1 MADFVNTRDT
11 MPGRADDTRARQTF
25 DKLIAHELTEFK
37 EDAVDWVR
45 PYAFKNN
52 NTLVNV
58 ELPTVDYNPSSAKN
72 NYMFQNCTAL
82 KNVKLKGM
90 TRTPQYAFSG
100 CTALESV
107 EMSDNLSYID
117 SYFLNDCPITIFDTK
132 NTSNATFTVNS
143 NAFNGSKIA
152 HLILRSAK
160 VATLSSINAFT
171 NTPIKNGEG
180 AVYVPLALLDDYK
193 SATNWS
199 QIAANIYPI
208 EEINGEV
215 VLRTHFGTISDT
227 WEQILAAEQDGSYS
241 TKYNVGDT
249 KSILVD
255 GKAVMMQIAAFDA
268 DTIAGGTEKAKI
280 SWVCKNCYDNSIFM
294 NMTRSTTGGWP
305 AMYMYTYLN
314 DTSSG
319 VYSKIESTVKNA
331 IKTVVKPYW
340 DAEASAEKTSND
352 KLWLLSNQEVNFITS
367 GTYHKEDGGVTYS
380 GLFPTAS
387 NGRSDNRVKYNNSSA
402 SSDPYGP
409 TGPTDPSLPPVPP
422 SPSDPIPTSTWWLR
436 SSNSSSAF
444 VSVNDTGS
452 AAINDVTYPLNVVFG
467 FCT

>member
-11 MPGRADDTRARQTF
+11 MPGSTDDERAQQAF
-25 DKLIAHELTEFK
+25 DKLIAHELTDFK
-37 EDAVDWVR
+37 EDAVNYVR
-45 PYAFKNN
+45 QYAFRNN
-52 NTLVNV
+52 KTLVNV
-58 ELPTVDYNPSSAKN
+58 ELPTIAYNSSSNRN
-72 NYMFQNCTAL
+72 NYMFYDCTAL

-107 EMSDNLSYID
+107 EMSNNLSYID
-117 SYFLNDCPITIFDTK
+117 SYFLNNCPVTIFDTK
-132 NTSNATFTVNS
+132 NTSDATFTVNS

-152 HLILRSAK
+152 NLILRSTK
-160 VATLSSINAFT
+160 VATLSNINAFT
-171 NTPIKNGEG
+171 NTPIKRDEG
-180 AVYVPLALLDDYK
+180 TVYVPLTLLDDYK

-199 QIAANIYPI
+199 QLAANIYPI
-208 EEINGEV
+208 EEVNGEV

-255 GKAVMMQIAAFDA
+255 GKSVMMQIAAFDA
-268 DTIAGGTEKAKI
+268 DTITGGTEKAKI
-280 SWVCKNCYDNSIFM
+280 SWVCKNLYADSETM
-294 NMTRSTTGGWP
+294 NTTASAAGGWP
-305 AMYMYTYLN
+305 AMSMYTYLN

-319 VYSKIESTVKNA
+319 VYSKIESTVKDA

-340 DAEASAEKTSND
+340 DAAAGAEKTSND

-367 GTYHKEDGGVTYS
+367 GNYHKEDGGVTYS

-387 NGRSDNRVKYNNSSA
+387 NSSDTNRVKYNSSSSA
-402 SSDPYGP
+402 YY
-409 TGPTDPSLPPVPP
+409 
-422 SPSDPIPTSTWWLR
+422 WWLR
-436 SSNSSSAF
+436 SSYSSSGF
-444 VSVNDTGS
+444 VFVGSHGS
-452 AAINDVTYPLNVVFG
+452 ADNGSAGGSFGVVFG